1 MKIPPPVH
9 EDRPVVSTSAG
20 SVHLSVLRKTGEEDT
35 VGRTG
40 ADPDVSA
47 DDVADLFESLAAAS
61 SQFRRTLDRLVA
73 ARFPVSVATISQLEQ
88 LLAAMRPAAVHRERL
103 ARLDS
108 GLLLDGAAR
117 WDHRR
122 RRPAGLPVVVEGTGR

>member
-1 MKIPPPVH
+1 M
-9 EDRPVVSTSAG
+9 G
-20 SVHLSVLRKTGEEDT
+20 S
-35 VGRTG
+35 TG

-73 ARFPVSVATISQLEQ
+73 ARFPVCVATINQLEQ
-88 LLAAMRPAAVHRERL
+88 LLADMRPAAVHREQL
-103 ARLDS
+103 ALLDS

-122 RRPAGLPVVVEGTGR
+122 RTLAGLRAVVADGPGR